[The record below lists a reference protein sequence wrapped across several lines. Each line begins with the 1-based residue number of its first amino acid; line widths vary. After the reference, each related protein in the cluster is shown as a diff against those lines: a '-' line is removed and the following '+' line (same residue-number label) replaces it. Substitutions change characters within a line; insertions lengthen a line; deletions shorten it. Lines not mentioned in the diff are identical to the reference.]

1 MKWLLLVACFF
12 LVACS
17 STTKNSYVRASGEGN
32 TFEEAKNNA
41 FKEAIEYHLGVVIAS
56 ERESHNDKLTKNEIL
71 AYSSGYVND
80 YKIISNSTSYGKVR
94 VVVDVDIERNRIG
107 DRILSKSNDTKNV
120 DGAKHQAQYQTFLHN
135 KQNGDKLLQ
144 SILNDYPRH
153 AYNLTQGKHS
163 LHLDSARNLSIVIPY
178 EISWNKNYLNAFND
192 ALKLLDDG
200 RLGLFHTSVGNV
212 SVGNNKYYFNDT
224 FASNNIL
231 DAISEHN
238 EVRLLL
244 TVRDISNRIV
254 YSDCY
259 MPEFTRG
266 IRSSLYEYS
275 YVRVIR
281 IGLFPARSE
290 NSKIEIKM
298 RPNVNLNNLSSV
310 ELSVATKG
318 SCQKFN

>member
-1 MKWLLLVACFF
+1 MKIFLLTVCMLVC
-12 LVACS
+12 ACS
-17 STTKNSYVRASGEGN
+17 SATKNSYIRASGEGN

-94 VVVDVDIERNRIG
+94 VVVDVDVKRNRIS
-107 DRILSKSNDTKNV
+107 DRILSKSNDIKNV
-120 DGAKHQAQYQTFLHN
+120 DGSKHQTQYQTFLHN

-178 EISWNKNYLNAFND
+178 EISWNKNYLNALND

-212 SVGNNKYYFNDT
+212 SIGNNKYYFNDT

-244 TVRDISNRIV
+244 TIRDISNRIV
-254 YSDCY
+254 YSECY

-275 YVRVIR
+275 YVRIIR
-281 IGLFPARSE
+281 IGLFPTRSE
-290 NSKIEIKM
+290 NSKIKIKM
-298 RPNVNLNNLSSV
+298 RPNVNLNNVSSV
-310 ELSVATKG
+310 ELSMATKG

>member
-56 ERESHNDKLTKNEIL
+56 ERDSHNDKLTKNEIL

-80 YKIISNSTSYGKVR
+80 YKIISNNTSYGKVR
-94 VVVDVDIERNRIG
+94 VVVDVDVERNRIS
-107 DRILSKSNDTKNV
+107 DRILSKSNDVKNV
-120 DGAKHQAQYQTFLHN
+120 DGAKHQAQYQTFLYN
-135 KQNGDKLLQ
+135 RQNGDKLLQ

-178 EISWNKNYLNAFND
+178 EISWNRNYLNSLSD

-200 RLGLFHTSVGNV
+200 KLGLFHTSVGNV
-212 SVGNNKYYFNDT
+212 SIGNNKYYFNDT

-244 TVRDISNRIV
+244 TVRDNSNRIV
-254 YSDCY
+254 YSECY

-266 IRSSLYEYS
+266 MRSSLYEYS
-275 YVRVIR
+275 YVRVIH
-281 IGLFPARSE
+281 IGLFTTRTE